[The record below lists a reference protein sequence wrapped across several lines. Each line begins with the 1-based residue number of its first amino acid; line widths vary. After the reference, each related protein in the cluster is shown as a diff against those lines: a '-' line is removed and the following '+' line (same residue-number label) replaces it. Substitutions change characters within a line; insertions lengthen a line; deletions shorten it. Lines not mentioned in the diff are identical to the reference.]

1 MSDTN
6 TDIST
11 LREVQRL
18 LQSNEFV
25 GIHELAARAGV
36 DKLANVTDDRVTDRK
51 VVELPT
57 DTTVS
62 TSALPK
68 RRSA

>member
-11 LREVQRL
+11 LREVHRL

-25 GIHELAARAGV
+25 SIHELAARSGV
-36 DKLANVTDDRVTDRK
+36 DKLSAVTDDFVTDRK
-51 VVELPT
+51 VVELPA

-62 TSALPK
+62 TSPLPK

>member
-25 GIHELAARAGV
+25 SIHELAARAGV
-36 DKLANVTDDRVTDRK
+36 DKLSRVTDC
-51 VVELPT
+51 LLY
-57 DTTVS
+57 
-62 TSALPK
+62 TS
-68 RRSA
+68 RCV